1 MATLKTVNNVMYSLR
16 KALEEFAP
24 TTWIY
29 DGVSI
34 SGKQKPFLTI
44 ESLIDKIDRYSKD
57 NYAKGH
63 LIQIGVYSDTVSN
76 RNELQDKIIDRLERR
91 PIDLYNTSS
100 KVPTL
105 IGFLYAEV
113 SSGEPIPQADGTQVT
128 TKHLSFITITI

>member
-1 MATLKTVNNVMYSLR
+1 MTTVNDVMYSLK

-29 DGVSI
+29 DGVSLT
-34 SGKQKPFLTI
+34 GKAKPFLTV
-44 ESLIDKIDRYSKD
+44 ESLTGTIDRYSKD
-57 NYAKGH
+57 NYARNH

-91 PIDLYNTSS
+91 PIDLYNTSA
-100 KVPTL
+100 KAPKL

-113 SSGEPIPQADGTQVT
+113 SSCEPIPQADVTQVT
-128 TKHLSFITITI
+128 AKHLSFITIRI